1 LHSLTRD
8 EVILLCITGKTFSA
22 VDPRLGEVAAEV
34 AEAGREDVDK
44 AVRAARKA
52 FEEGPWPRMPGCVC
66 TSFTLLF
73 WYFDIFGFL
82 DS

>member
-1 LHSLTRD
+1 M
-8 EVILLCITGKTFSA
+8 LCITGKTFSA

-44 AVRAARKA
+44 AVKAARKA

-66 TSFTLLF
+66 TSFYTFILVFGYF
-73 WYFDIFGFL
+73 WSFGFFKFIL
-82 DS
+82 IY